1 MTVIII
7 PAAGKSSR
15 FSKVKPK
22 PFLTNPNGNLMMK
35 DCLTG
40 IDIEQYDKVY
50 ITFLREHFEKYCH
63 GNESFIRKNMNI
75 GSKLEICILDEPTGS
90 QCETVTKTIEMM
102 EINSSILIKDVDN
115 CFRIKQ
121 PHFNYSNNNGV
132 CCMKVNPT
140 IKHQQGKSY
149 IKTKSFWI
157 KDIVEK
163 KIISD
168 TFCVGGYF
176 FNSSNQYIKT
186 YYKLKDNFQGE
197 IYTSHLIKY
206 MMRQDS
212 FLPVEVDSYCDWGDY
227 ETWCSYKDSFKTIF
241 CDIDGCLT
249 ENCGEFTPTKWGE
262 ADALP
267 ENVKRIKELT
277 KTGRVQLILTT
288 ARKEKYR
295 NVTIE
300 QMKRHGIEFSQLI
313 MGLQHC
319 KRYIINDYSDTN
331 KFPSCVAINLKRN
344 DDKLSKHI

>member
-15 FSKVKPK
+15 FSRVKPK

-40 IDIEQYDKVY
+40 IDISQYDKVY

-63 GNESFIRKNMNI
+63 SDESFIRKNMDL
-75 GSKLEICILDEPTGS
+75 GLKLEICILDEPTRS
-90 QCETVTKTIEMM
+90 QCETVTKTIQQMK
-102 EINSSILIKDVDN
+102 IDSSILIKDVDN

-121 PHFNYSNNNGV
+121 PHLNVSNNNGV
-132 CCMKVNPT
+132 CCMKLNPT

-163 KIISD
+163 KVISD

-176 FNSSNQYIKT
+176 FFCANQYVNA
-186 YYKLKDNFQGE
+186 YNKLKNSFKRE
-197 IYTSHLIKY
+197 IYTSDLIKY
-206 MMRQDS
+206 MMKDQY
-212 FLPVEVDSYCDWGDY
+212 FLPIEVDSYCDWGTMEDWMDY
-227 ETWCSYKDSFKTIF
+227 KNLFKTIF
-241 CDIDGCLT
+241 CDIDGTLFK
-249 ENCGEFTPTKWGE
+249 NCGEYTPTGWGH
-262 ADALP
+262 AGPLA

-277 KTGRVQLILTT
+277 STGKVQLILTT

-295 NVTIE
+295 DITE
-300 QMKRHGIEFSQLI
+300 KQLAKYGIEYQQLI
-313 MGLQHC
+313 MGLHHC
-319 KRYIINDYSDTN
+319 RRYIINDYSDTN
-331 KFPSCVAINLKRN
+331 IFPSCVAINLKRD